1 VERKNQKDLVWN
13 KVILAVLFAVN
24 HIVVV
29 DIHVKR
35 NVILVSVVSVQV
47 NFLDFV
53 FVERNKFVVLVGK
66 KFENRVWIPVTNYW
80 NVKYIDASINVIKV
94 HARNVVNMSQ
104 KHAHVEVKQN
114 VYSVML
120 TLNVI

>member
-1 VERKNQKDLVWN
+1 VEKKNQKDLVWN

-35 NVILVSVVSVQV
+35 NVIPVSVVSVQA

-53 FVERNKFVVLVGK
+53 FVEKNKFVVLVGK

-80 NVKYIDASINVIKV
+80 NVKFIDASINVIKV

-104 KHAHVEVKQN
+104 KLVRVEVKQN
-114 VYSVML
+114 VCSVML
-120 TLNVI
+120 TFTVI

>member
-1 VERKNQKDLVWN
+1 VEKKNQKDLVWN

-35 NVILVSVVSVQV
+35 NVIPVSVVSVQA

-53 FVERNKFVVLVGK
+53 FVEKNKFVVLVGK
-66 KFENRVWIPVTNYW
+66 KFENRAWIPVTNYW
-80 NVKYIDASINVIKV
+80 NVKFIDASINVIKV
-94 HARNVVNMSQ
+94 HARNVVNTSQ
-104 KHAHVEVKQN
+104 KHVHVEVKQN
-114 VYSVML
+114 VCSVML
-120 TLNVI
+120 TFTVI